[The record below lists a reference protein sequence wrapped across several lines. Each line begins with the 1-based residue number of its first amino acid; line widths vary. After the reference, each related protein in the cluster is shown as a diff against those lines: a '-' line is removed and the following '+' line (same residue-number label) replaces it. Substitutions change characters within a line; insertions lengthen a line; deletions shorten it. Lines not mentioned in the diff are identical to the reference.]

1 MTRFLAGLLPILCL
15 ASPAWAGAI
24 YPIDRASVLAGSRFD
39 LKVEFD
45 KVVPQ
50 DQVQV
55 TVGGK
60 PAEAVFGRRAQFLE
74 REDGKPVSSW
84 VLQGISLSH
93 PGPVE
98 VVATGGAQTL
108 KVRWDVYGT
117 GPRKARN
124 VILFIGDGLSPAH
137 RTAARLLA
145 RGMEQGK
152 YKGELAFDDFP
163 HTGLVGTSGMDSIIT
178 DSANSMS
185 AYTTG
190 HKSSLNA
197 MGVYASRAEN
207 DFEHPRVETL
217 VELVKR
223 RTKMAVGV
231 VSDAEVEDAT
241 PAAMV
246 AHTRRRAR
254 KAEIAPMF
262 LDAGV
267 DVLLGG
273 GRAYF
278 LPAGAAGSRRQDG
291 LDPLARARSEGYAV
305 AMTGRELTAAAQS
318 GTRKLLGLFHP
329 ENMDGVLDRRFLK
342 KGTVSEF
349 PDQPDLTEMT
359 RAALDVLSRNPDGF
373 VLMVEA
379 ALIDKFSH
387 RLDWE
392 RSVWDTIML
401 SDAVQVA
408 RDFAARRNDTLILVT
423 ADHAHG
429 LSIVGTVEDGAGP
442 PRDRVRTY
450 AEAGF
455 PDYPAP
461 DRDGYPARPDPKRRL
476 AVFFSD
482 TPDVHESRAPSL
494 QGPREPTVPAPDKKG
509 FVANPAEKAPGAPLI
524 EGNLPRTAEGG
535 VHTMEDVVL
544 DAVGP
549 GSERVHGFMD
559 NTEVF
564 RVMVDALGLGRSA
577 PSSTTTTTAGTAGAR
592 K

>member
-1 MTRFLAGLLPILCL
+1 MTRFVAGLLVTLCL
-15 ASPAWAGAI
+15 AGRARAGAI
-24 YPIDRASVLAGSRFD
+24 YPIDRAAVLAGSRFD

-45 KVVPQ
+45 QVVPQ
-50 DQVQV
+50 EQIRV
-55 TVGGK
+55 TVGGR
-60 PAEAVFGRRAQFLE
+60 PAEVVFGRQGLWLE
-74 REDGKPVSSW
+74 REDGKSVTSW
-84 VLQGISLSH
+84 VVQGVSLDR

-98 VVATGGAQTL
+98 VVASGGGQTL
-108 KVRWDVYGT
+108 RVRWDVYRT
-117 GPRKARN
+117 GPRKAKN
-124 VILFIGDGLSPAH
+124 VILFIGDGLSAAH
-137 RTAARLLA
+137 RTAARLLS

-152 YKGELAFDDFP
+152 FRGLLAFDDFP
-163 HTGLVGTSGMDSIIT
+163 HTALVGTSGMDSIIT
-178 DSANSMS
+178 DSANAMS

-190 HKSSLNA
+190 HKTALNA

-223 RTKMAVGV
+223 RTKMSVGV
-231 VSDAEVEDAT
+231 VSDAELEDAT

-254 KAEIAPMF
+254 KAEITPAF

-278 LPAGAAGSRRQDG
+278 LPAGTAESKRQDG
-291 LDPLARARSEGYAV
+291 LDPLQRHRSAGYAYV
-305 AMTGRELTAAAQS
+305 TTARELTSVAAQS
-318 GTRKLLGLFHP
+318 GTRQLLGLFHP
-329 ENMDGVLDRRFLK
+329 ENLDGVLDRRFLK
-342 KGTVSEF
+342 KGTASRF

-359 RAALDVLSRNPDGF
+359 RAALEVLSRNPDGF

-387 RLDWE
+387 KLDWE
-392 RSVWDTIML
+392 RATWDTIML
-401 SDAVQVA
+401 SNAVQVA
-408 RDFAARRNDTLILVT
+408 RDFASRRQDTLVLVT

-429 LSIVGTVEDGAGP
+429 LSIVGAVDDASAGT
-442 PRDRVRTY
+442 PRERIRTY

-455 PDYPAP
+455 PDYRAP
-461 DRDGYPARPDPKRRL
+461 DRDGYPARPDVSRRL

-482 TPDVHESRAPSL
+482 TPDTYESRAPSL
-494 QGPREPTVPAPDKKG
+494 EGPREPTVAAPDKKS
-509 FVANPAEKAPGAPLI
+509 FVANPAEKTAGAVLV
-524 EGNLPRTAEGG
+524 EGNLPRSSEGG

-544 DAVGP
+544 GALGP
-549 GSERVHGFMD
+549 GSDRVRGFLD

-564 RVMVDALGLGRSA
+564 RVMAEALGLGQ
-577 PSSTTTTTAGTAGAR
+577 PGSTPRPAAGPGASG